1 MKRYGVLCMLLFFT
15 IGIRFITVGQ
25 NGTDQDG
32 KILQKLYS
40 CYNLL
45 QEPEYMNLS
54 PEKYM
59 RYFVDIEKKAC
70 SMIDSLSSVD
80 SKKKAILYHKLGY
93 LNS

>member
-1 MKRYGVLCMLLFFT
+1 MEPTKTVRYCE
-15 IGIRFITVGQ
+15 
-25 NGTDQDG
+25 
-32 KILQKLYS
+32 KLYS

-70 SMIDSLSSVD
+70 SMIDSLSSVEFEEK
-80 SKKKAILYHKLGY
+80 SYFV
-93 LNS
+93 S